1 MNKSAVEVVFKVH
14 GKPVQ
19 QEFMN
24 FARERI
30 QDIANLGGNDFVY
43 CDTDSC
49 KMLNYEKY
57 ADMFEKSLTNVTPY
71 GIISL

>member
-1 MNKSAVEVVFKVH
+1 MNISAVEVTFKVR
-14 GKPVQ
+14 GKLVQ

-30 QDIANLGGNDFVY
+30 QDIINLGENDFVY

-57 ADMFEKSLTNVTPY
+57 ADVFEKA
-71 GIISL
+71 

>member
-1 MNKSAVEVVFKVH
+1 MNISAAEVTFRVH
-14 GKPVQ
+14 GKSVQ

-24 FARERI
+24 IARERI
-30 QDIANLGGNDFVY
+30 QEMVKLGGNDFVY

-57 ADMFEKSLTNVTPY
+57 VDVFEKA
-71 GIISL
+71 